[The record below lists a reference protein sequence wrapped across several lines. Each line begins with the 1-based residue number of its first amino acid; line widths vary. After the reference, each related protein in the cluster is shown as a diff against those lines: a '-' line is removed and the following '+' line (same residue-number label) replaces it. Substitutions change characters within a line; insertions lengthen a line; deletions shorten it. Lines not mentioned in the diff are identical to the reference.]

1 MWMRKEQRHGA
12 GKRVEGCAEAEVGCW
27 DVVWVYSIAP
37 PGLDSPARSLASSE
51 FQPPPPR

>member
-37 PGLDSPARSLASSE
+37 PGLDSPARSPASSE
-51 FQPPPPR
+51 FQPPPPQ